1 MSDSI
6 EMEFKVE
13 HIDSAALANK
23 MLWNKGGVIVENG
36 IVTNVSGVKDYA
48 YGLSKAKNVVTPVL
62 NKQSTN
68 PFKPTAY
75 KLSLNGPASL
85 IGNNALVQ
93 NMVYDNARLGKL
105 VLQKYLL
112 TKGVPADAVDQISLK
127 HGKLT
132 SVTLTYLFRFDSHDK
147 AVKALQ
153 EFRDHARTVLDN
165 HAGYSRKGK
174 SKGNRQIVTPVGT
187 APSLTVYIN
196 RNGTDLPFGVAAY
209 VKASKTTKAHA
220 QFQSPQ
226 IEDAVYAESDKHV
239 RLEIILPKTW
249 LTKEGLRNPFAWKAS
264 KGAEKIHQN
273 LDGPEKVHQK
283 ALQQLRGL
291 LRLKAKGMLR
301 TNKPQERHMTGLA
314 TDARA
319 VLDDHLNGRN
329 PWRHPN
335 MRPEKRRATGIH
347 QEILKTVHIDLTIPW
362 KQQSQH
368 VSADLAKWLQYPGEY
383 QAPPHLANACYVRST
398 ARKKRGELQAQID
411 QLKRDAAGRPSDPHA
426 DANQARVQEL
436 WKEICTLS
444 NVERGGG
451 SDSTADISDLLG

>member
-6 EMEFKVE
+6 EMEFAVD

-36 IVTNVSGVKDYA
+36 IVTNVSGVKDHA

-62 NKQSTN
+62 DKQSTN
-68 PFKPTAY
+68 PFKPMAY

-112 TKGVPADAVDQISLK
+112 TKGVPADAVDQIRLK

-132 SVTLTYLFRFDSHDK
+132 SVTLTYLFRFESHDK
-147 AVKALQ
+147 AVRALQ
-153 EFRDHARTVLDN
+153 DFRDHARTVLDH
-165 HAGYSRKGK
+165 HAAYSRKGK

-196 RNGTDLPFGVAAY
+196 RNGTDLPFSVAAY

-226 IEDAVYAESDKHV
+226 IKNAVYAESDKHV
-239 RLEIILPKTW
+239 RLEIVLPKTW
-249 LTKEGLRNPFAWKAS
+249 LTKVGLQNPFAWKDPDV
-264 KGAEKIHQN
+264 AE
-273 LDGPEKVHQK
+273 DVHQK

-291 LRLKAKGMLR
+291 LRLQAKGMLR

-319 VLDDHLNGRN
+319 VLEDHLNGRN
-329 PWRHPN
+329 PWRHTN

-347 QEILKTVHIDLTIPW
+347 QEILKAVHIDLTIPW

-368 VSADLAKWLQYPGEY
+368 VSADLSKWLQYPGEY
-383 QAPPHLANACYVRST
+383 QAPPHLKSASYVRST

-411 QLKRDAAGRPSDPHA
+411 QLKRDAAGRPSNPEA
-426 DANQARVQEL
+426 DANQARLQEL
-436 WKEICTLS
+436 WKEICTCP
-444 NVERGGG
+444 
-451 SDSTADISDLLG
+451 T

>member
-6 EMEFKVE
+6 EMEFKVD

-112 TKGVPADAVDQISLK
+112 TKGVPADAVDQIRLK

-196 RNGTDLPFGVAAY
+196 RNGTDLPFSVAAY

-347 QEILKTVHIDLTIPW
+347 QEILKAVHIDLTIPW

-383 QAPPHLANACYVRST
+383 QAPPHLKSASYVRST

-411 QLKRDAAGRPSDPHA
+411 ELKRDAAGRPSNPEA
-426 DANQARVQEL
+426 DANQARLHEL

-444 NVERGGG
+444 NVTRGGG
-451 SDSTADISDLLG
+451 SDSTADISGLLQ